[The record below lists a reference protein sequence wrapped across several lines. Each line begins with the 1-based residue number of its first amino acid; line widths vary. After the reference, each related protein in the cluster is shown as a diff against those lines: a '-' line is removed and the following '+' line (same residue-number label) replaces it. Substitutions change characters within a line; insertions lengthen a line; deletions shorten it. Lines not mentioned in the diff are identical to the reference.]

1 MVLAVACGQPAG
13 WSWPVPLVELSE
25 SVLVAVA
32 QDQDPVVRC
41 APFEAGDPCLER
53 ALHPEFLPV
62 QRIARDVHCHHATTV
77 VRHFADF
84 DLVRMPAEER
94 PAAVA

>member
-13 WSWPVPLVELSE
+13 WSWPLPLVELSE

-41 APFEAGDPCLER
+41 APFEAGDPYREC
-53 ALHPEFLPV
+53 ALHPAFLPV
-62 QRIARDVHCHHATTV
+62 QRIARDVHCHHATSV
-77 VRHFADF
+77 VPYFAGF
-84 DLVRMPAEER
+84 DLARMPVEER
-94 PAAVA
+94 PAAV